1 MKLTPEVKKLIAEW
15 LGSILADDMELCKT
29 LQVTTFLQK
38 LKDEKLFNKKYALVV
53 APTGLL
59 ANWQAELQRFAPS
72 LSVFLYHGAK
82 RDLKDFF
89 HDIFFTSYGLVRSDA
104 DQLNKLKWQ
113 VVVKDE
119 AQNIKNND
127 TVLCKAVRAIK
138 ADAHIA
144 ISGTPVENRLS
155 GYRASG
161 YHLADEACLEAD
173 MQLSYILERW
183 QVGSITL
190 WKHPFITKTP
200 LRSASMI

>member
-59 ANWQAELQRFAPS
+59 
-72 LSVFLYHGAK
+72 
-82 RDLKDFF
+82 
-89 HDIFFTSYGLVRSDA
+89 
-104 DQLNKLKWQ
+104 
-113 VVVKDE
+113 
-119 AQNIKNND
+119 
-127 TVLCKAVRAIK
+127 
-138 ADAHIA
+138 
-144 ISGTPVENRLS
+144 
-155 GYRASG
+155 
-161 YHLADEACLEAD
+161 
-173 MQLSYILERW
+173 ERW

-190 WKHPFITKTP
+190 WKHRFITKTP

>member
-72 LSVFLYHGAK
+72 LSVFLYHRAK

-113 VVVKDE
+113 VVVKNE

-155 GYRASG
+155 GYYNIMDFTNKG
-161 YHLADEACLEAD
+161 CLG
-173 MQLSYILERW
+173 R
-183 QVGSITL
+183 
-190 WKHPFITKTP
+190 
-200 LRSASMI
+200 